1 MKLRHILKL
10 SLTPLLK
17 IRSCPGFEEFRRQ
30 YRLEQELGRGG
41 YGTVHSATRKSDG
54 VKVAV
59 KEISKDDDIAMK
71 EDIPLEI
78 VLLQQVAD
86 VPGVVR
92 ILDYFETK
100 HSFLIVMEKFNG
112 QDLFDYIS
120 KHGTLSEETARD
132 IFGQVVE
139 AVFLCKVRGV
149 LHGDIKDENIMID
162 EETGVVKLIDFGS
175 GQSYLSRECEEY
187 SGTREWAPP
196 EWVRGRTFTAEGVT
210 VWSLGVLLYDMLCG
224 DIPFQTDQ
232 QILCGTL
239 IWQQHLSLSAT
250 VRRLVESCLCS
261 DQGERMTLQQ
271 LRHHPW
277 IHQAASIRRN
287 KRSFNLALLSSLSS
301 SY

>member
-1 MKLRHILKL
+1 M
-10 SLTPLLK
+10 
-17 IRSCPGFEEFRRQ
+17 G
-30 YRLEQELGRGG
+30 
-41 YGTVHSATRKSDG
+41 
-54 VKVAV
+54 
-59 KEISKDDDIAMK
+59 
-71 EDIPLEI
+71 
-78 VLLQQVAD
+78 
-86 VPGVVR
+86 
-92 ILDYFETK
+92 
-100 HSFLIVMEKFNG
+100 MEKFNG

-139 AVFLCKVRGV
+139 AVFLCKERGV
-149 LHGDIKDENIMID
+149 LH
-162 EETGVVKLIDFGS
+162 GVVKLIDFGS
-175 GQSYLSRECEEY
+175 GHSYLSSECEEY

-196 EWVRGRTFTAEGVT
+196 EWVRGRTFTPEGVT
-210 VWSLGVLLYDMLCG
+210 VWSLGVLLCDMLCG

-261 DQGERMTLQQ
+261 DQGERMTLQE

-287 KRSFNLALLSSLSS
+287 KRSFNLALLSSSSSLSS